1 MHDNPQPASGACFA
15 LPGHRVLSLEGRDAV
30 TFAQAQF
37 MNDVKPLTP
46 GTWQWNGWLTPKGRV
61 IALFALLKL
70 AEDTLWLLLPDV
82 DPAELGQ
89 KLQRFVFRSKVTLAV
104 RADLHVSGA
113 FETPT
118 QASGAQFAGTADEG
132 RELDFG
138 GDGGPRTLRIA
149 ASAGAVAND
158 AALARWTLRDL
169 DHGLPRLPSSQAE
182 QWTPQMLSLDRLRG
196 YSVKKGC
203 YPGQEIVAR
212 THFLGQVKRGLGLFE
227 ADAAIT
233 VGSEVRDGERALG
246 TVISAGSNAGEHRA
260 LAVLPLEHE
269 AAALSVDGIALRERP
284 LLGGL
289 AR

>member
-1 MHDNPQPASGACFA
+1 
-15 LPGHRVLSLEGRDAV
+15 
-30 TFAQAQF
+30 
-37 MNDVKPLTP
+37 
-46 GTWQWNGWLTPKGRV
+46 
-61 IALFALLKL
+61 
-70 AEDTLWLLLPDV
+70 
-82 DPAELGQ
+82 
-89 KLQRFVFRSKVTLAV
+89 
-104 RADLHVSGA
+104 
-113 FETPT
+113 
-118 QASGAQFAGTADEG
+118 
-132 RELDFG
+132 
-138 GDGGPRTLRIA
+138 
-149 ASAGAVAND
+149 
-158 AALARWTLRDL
+158 
-169 DHGLPRLPSSQAE
+169 
-182 QWTPQMLSLDRLRG
+182 MLSLDRLRG